1 MPSGPLQSLELYA
14 LTTGSFIKG
23 AFSMFMFCLGTI
35 PLMLTMGLVLN
46 LVTGKT
52 KIILNKIEVL
62 QVLVLA
68 YLKKIMLIFLQLKL
82 IMNIK

>member
-1 MPSGPLQSLELYA
+1 MPCGPLQSLELYA
-14 LTTGSFIKG
+14 LTTRLFIKG
-23 AFSMFMFCLGTI
+23 ALSMFMFCLGTI

-52 KIILNKIEVL
+52 KIILNKIEVS

-82 IMNIK
+82 IINIK

>member
-1 MPSGPLQSLELYA
+1 
-14 LTTGSFIKG
+14 
-23 AFSMFMFCLGTI
+23 
-35 PLMLTMGLVLN
+35 MLTMGLVLN

-52 KIILNKIEVL
+52 KITLNKIEVS

>member
-1 MPSGPLQSLELYA
+1 MPCGPLQSLELYA
-14 LTTGSFIKG
+14 LTTGLFIKG
-23 AFSMFMFCLGTI
+23 VLSMFMFCPGTI

>member
-1 MPSGPLQSLELYA
+1 MPCGPLQSLELYA
-14 LTTGSFIKG
+14 PTIGLFIKG
-23 AFSMFMFCLGTI
+23 ALSMFMFCLGTI
-35 PLMLTMGLVLN
+35 LLMLTMGLVLN

-52 KIILNKIEVL
+52 KIILNKIEVS

>member
-1 MPSGPLQSLELYA
+1 MPCGPLQSLELYA
-14 LTTGSFIKG
+14 LTTGLFIKG
-23 AFSMFMFCLGTI
+23 ALSMFMFCPGTI